1 MVFPASATVK
11 VIESELALQPS
22 YCSMGSGE
30 PYQKHTLTS
39 STAGNLRP
47 WVGAQVIGTVDIG
60 LVKVACSKA
69 GVSFHENI
77 QIYFYSGG
85 NSEFCY
91 GSIRCGFCWRACK
104 GWSAVDKLAFD
115 CSSNFKV
122 SCVRQALL
130 QHQRSRG
137 VCGDCTFRTGDYLG
151 LMLPTR
157 AARLRRVVGH
167 VSCSSSS

>member
-11 VIESELALQPS
+11 VVESELALQPS
-22 YCSMGSGE
+22 YCSMGSGQ
-30 PYQKHTLTS
+30 PYQKHTPTS

-91 GSIRCGFCWRACK
+91 GSIRWGFCWRACK
-104 GWSAVDKLAFD
+104 GWSAVDKLAFAALQTSKCLACNRPYYNINALVEFVETALFGQATIWD
-115 CSSNFKV
+115 
-122 SCVRQALL
+122 SC
-130 QHQRSRG
+130 
-137 VCGDCTFRTGDYLG
+137 YLHG
-151 LMLPTR
+151 LPGFGGLWGT
-157 AARLRRVVGH
+157 
-167 VSCSSSS
+167 